1 MNKLTHA
8 ALATCLLLGTA
19 SGFAQDSARKPDT
32 KKDASAADCKAH
44 TNTAKG
50 QKATDPSTAD
60 TDKKCGATSNRKD
73 MKMNNGSMKKNS
85 TSPMGAAS
93 AP

>member
-19 SGFAQDSARKPDT
+19 SGFAQDAAMKADT
-32 KKDASAADCKAH
+32 KKAASAADCKAQ

-50 QKATDPSTAD
+50 QKATDPATAD
-60 TDKKCGATSNRKD
+60 TDAKCGAMANHKD
-73 MKMNNGSMKKNS
+73 MKMNKNSMKKGS
-85 TSPMGAAS
+85 ASPMGAAS